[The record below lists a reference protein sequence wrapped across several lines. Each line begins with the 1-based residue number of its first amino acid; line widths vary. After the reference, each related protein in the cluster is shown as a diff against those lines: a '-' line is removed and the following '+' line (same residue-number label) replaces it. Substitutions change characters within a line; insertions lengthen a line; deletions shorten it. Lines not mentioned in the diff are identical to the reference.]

1 MKKIS
6 NNTTVKR
13 WKNEN
18 GNICFQIPMQKPVEK
33 GWICISVLLS
43 FIICCIEYFI
53 WNSCILP
60 IPLMIIFVLFYL
72 YVTYIPLKQDEI
84 IIEKTVHEIMDK
96 VVENDAIVIGAKI
109 VKSCINYDT
118 KGTYGIV
125 TGICLLVLLDNNQ
138 VWEYPIIY
146 KINNKQ
152 NAYYECKKEYIISK
166 DQKHIRK
173 ISTNKSKRPKKR
185 IKLSEKTSLGLL
197 LTMIF
202 VIGGFIF
209 IGILWLC
216 ANYLKLIGLTFS
228 SFILLIMFLDWIY
241 EKHPSKLL
249 NIIIYAL
256 FIPVN
261 ILIKLLHPFIIIF
274 FSYFFLSIFAFGVPL
289 IILKS
294 LSIFGYLVLKP
305 ETMLFVIFSIGSI
318 ICANYYKIS
327 KWVIRQSPFKN
338 RGNHDYEKYVEELS
352 IYLIHPSNLIFILY
366 LIYFL
371 FLSISGFQ
379 QIEYDKYLISQEFD
393 TAILKAF
400 LVFMAFTNMR
410 MKSKEIKI
418 DAKELFIKT
427 MKLFVH
433 DK

>member
-6 NNTTVKR
+6 NNTTVKK

-152 NAYYECKKEYIISK
+152 NAYYECKK
-166 DQKHIRK
+166 DTVQ
-173 ISTNKSKRPKKR
+173 N
-185 IKLSEKTSLGLL
+185 
-197 LTMIF
+197 F
-202 VIGGFIF
+202 V
-209 IGILWLC
+209 
-216 ANYLKLIGLTFS
+216 
-228 SFILLIMFLDWIY
+228 
-241 EKHPSKLL
+241 
-249 NIIIYAL
+249 
-256 FIPVN
+256 
-261 ILIKLLHPFIIIF
+261 
-274 FSYFFLSIFAFGVPL
+274 
-289 IILKS
+289 
-294 LSIFGYLVLKP
+294 
-305 ETMLFVIFSIGSI
+305 
-318 ICANYYKIS
+318 
-327 KWVIRQSPFKN
+327 
-338 RGNHDYEKYVEELS
+338 
-352 IYLIHPSNLIFILY
+352 
-366 LIYFL
+366 
-371 FLSISGFQ
+371 
-379 QIEYDKYLISQEFD
+379 
-393 TAILKAF
+393 
-400 LVFMAFTNMR
+400 
-410 MKSKEIKI
+410 
-418 DAKELFIKT
+418 
-427 MKLFVH
+427 
-433 DK
+433 